1 MLELLPVAERAK
13 KLLETVIVGYIEA
26 LSPLFA
32 GEMRR
37 ELYIY
42 IYIYK
47 IFLINIYKR
56 LIICFLYNIIRLLSH
71 YQRSLVRMTTGTKLI
86 LHVDSARTSW

>member
-1 MLELLPVAERAK
+1 MHLHGQRMLELLPVAERAK

-42 IYIYK
+42 IYIY
-47 IFLINIYKR
+47 IDFFNQHI
-56 LIICFLYNIIRLLSH
+56 
-71 YQRSLVRMTTGTKLI
+71 
-86 LHVDSARTSW
+86 

>member
-42 IYIYK
+42 IYIY
-47 IFLINIYKR
+47 I
-56 LIICFLYNIIRLLSH
+56 
-71 YQRSLVRMTTGTKLI
+71 
-86 LHVDSARTSW
+86 